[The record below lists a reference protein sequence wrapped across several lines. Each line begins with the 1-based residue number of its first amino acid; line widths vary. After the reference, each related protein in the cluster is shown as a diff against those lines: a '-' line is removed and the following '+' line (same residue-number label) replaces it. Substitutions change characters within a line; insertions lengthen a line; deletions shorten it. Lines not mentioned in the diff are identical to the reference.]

1 MKKLLLFRHWA
12 GAVCLM
18 CAVVFNV
25 QPLQATHLADT
36 KIERAVSS
44 SVITSELSTF
54 EFPAISDITLAGNN
68 IATGIIS
75 NTSVRKAS
83 KASTSAVNISGSL
96 NVSTLADNSE
106 VVLTG
111 NTNIYMDV
119 NKTLKSITGDYM
131 LTLSGGNILTLDNEG
146 GYAIDVSS
154 VSINSPL
161 RVLASYIAIGAQNGI
176 SINANVEATSSNT
189 CIGTLKGDITI
200 SANVTATTNHS
211 AAILNKGGNIT
222 INSGVINAIGATS
235 GDWAWGIA
243 AKGSITAAEGT
254 TINATGGT
262 AIYAEQSYINFAGKV
277 TATAKGTEGYGIYAK
292 NANVTIAETNIPQ
305 SYIAIGA
312 EHNIT
317 INGTTVANSTNTCIG
332 TIDGTIVV
340 GADLTATTSSSAA
353 LLSRQGRIAIQN
365 GTTTVTGGKSGDWAY
380 AIAASARVSSR
391 AGTTINAFGGTA
403 IYAENGEISLSGIT
417 NIEATK
423 NAIYAANA
431 TNGNITINGN
441 LTAETTSN
449 TAYAVVGK
457 NITLNGGTMN
467 ITSIANAVVA
477 NGNMTLSGNITAIAT
492 SEKAGAFNTRD
503 GGNLLIKD
511 GSVITGSAAGFGI
524 YAAGNITM
532 QGGSLVA
539 RGYTGTAIQ
548 SESGYISLTGTIN
561 TKGLENAIYAQSA
574 SNGNI
579 TVNGN
584 LTAETTGDTSYGVVG
599 KTVTLNGGTMNITSV
614 ANAVVAYG
622 DMTLSGNITATATSE
637 KAGAFNTR
645 DGGNLLI
652 KDGSVITGSAAGF
665 GIYAAG
671 NITMQ
676 GGSLVARGYT
686 GTAIQSES
694 GYISLT
700 GTINTK
706 GLENAI
712 YAQSASNGNI
722 TVNGKLTAETTGD
735 TSYGVVGK
743 TVTLNGSKMNII
755 SVANAVV
762 SYGDMTLS
770 GNIIATS
777 TKATS
782 VALNSRDG
790 GSIIFKKG
798 DFEISGAGQAI
809 YSAGSIALN
818 TTLAIITPT
827 NGKIYGNTIADSK
840 NNAATYVH
848 IGYTPKVTQNTIST
862 PTTIKYG
869 EQVRIEGKI
878 KAIGQTTYRLQESA
892 DGSTW
897 RTIKSGT
904 IATDEARAGHTIQY
918 KKVFVENG
926 YEAYH
931 QYRIVANHVA
941 SGEQDT
947 SVVKKIYFK
956 YPLFKDGLVNAY
968 YSANDVF
975 KYAKPADCKDYKYT
989 SQLPARVEENN
1000 DYLNITMP
1008 ASPLYIDE
1016 YTPTYKVDFYD
1027 ADATLLKT
1035 EEVLAGEDATPP
1047 SMGGKN
1053 APTNGSQRV
1062 SGSTFTGWS
1071 KDYTNV
1077 HKNLNVFAKYDV
1089 YVDLDIDV
1097 ANHTCNRNEDWK
1109 FASWMFTDFENNK
1122 TMAMAG
1128 DQLTFRASV
1137 KTNTPVSVY
1146 FQAGTLLSGGEI
1158 SWTTG
1163 TKVGEITGY
1172 DVNKLMTFDREVT
1185 ALVEY
1190 YNELPFERKRYY
1202 RFYVYGTGT
1211 AETVYSEVMEIQM
1224 YYPLLVNSDQEVQV
1238 VTSEGGF
1245 YFNGLRSIIPVQYNE
1260 TVLIL
1265 DRQGLKGAGLTMAR
1279 VNKPA
1284 YLIEGYTNEGVH
1296 YIVGPGETET
1306 LNITTTKKLIV
1317 FDGVYGNGYPK
1328 QLDFSAQG
1336 FGKLNGYY
1344 GEVVPCGGSVTMPE
1358 DPTEENA
1365 IFLGWTSWNPSL
1377 YDSIAYLN
1385 VPAISD
1391 NILGFTANFEYYDPT
1406 PQYTVRFYGKDGMTL
1421 LDTQTVNEGADATPP
1436 AAPAVDGWHFTG
1448 WDKPY
1453 TTITGDVNITAIYG
1467 EDMTVWTVTYKNWD
1481 GSSLG
1486 SEQVNDGEAAQ
1497 GVAVTREGY
1506 TFVKWRDYITGD
1518 DVDMEHITANITVE
1532 AVFVETLYTV
1542 TYRVDGVETY
1552 SVQATHGSP
1561 ANSIY
1566 YPLGTPTK
1574 EATEALIYTFSY
1586 WTPEVTTITEDVTFD
1601 AIFIPTARQ
1610 YTVQFQNWDHTL
1622 LSEQQ
1627 VAYGMP
1633 AVAPSEPTRMGYF
1646 FEGWD
1651 REFDATMADM
1661 TVTAMFR
1668 MPYKYTISWLN
1679 DDDSLIE
1686 QTIVAEGEM
1695 PTHADP
1701 FKPATEEYTYTF
1713 AGWTPDIVPA
1723 TCDAT
1728 YTATYSSTKNTYI
1741 VTFVDYDSTVLKV
1754 DTVEYGQAATPP
1766 ANPVRENY
1774 YFVGWDIDFSF
1785 VTEDITV
1792 TATYKLTDP
1801 TGVDNIY
1808 GIEPAR
1814 KVMIDNRIFILREDK
1829 IFTVQGQEVK

>member
-1 MKKLLLFRHWA
+1 MKNDLLFRHWA

-83 KASTSAVNISGSL
+83 KASTSAVNISGSV

-161 RVLASYIAIGAQNGI
+161 RVLASYVAIGAQNGI

-243 AKGSITAAEGT
+243 ATGSITAAEGT

-477 NGNMTLSGNITAIAT
+477 HGNMTLSGNITAIAT

-599 KTVTLNGGTMNITSV
+599 KNITLNGGTMNIT
-614 ANAVVAYG
+614 
-622 DMTLSGNITATATSE
+622 
-637 KAGAFNTR
+637 
-645 DGGNLLI
+645 
-652 KDGSVITGSAAGF
+652 
-665 GIYAAG
+665 
-671 NITMQ
+671 
-676 GGSLVARGYT
+676 
-686 GTAIQSES
+686 
-694 GYISLT
+694 
-700 GTINTK
+700 
-706 GLENAI
+706 
-712 YAQSASNGNI
+712 
-722 TVNGKLTAETTGD
+722 
-735 TSYGVVGK
+735 
-743 TVTLNGSKMNII
+743 

-1365 IFLGWTSWNPSL
+1365 VFLGWTSWNPSL

-1701 FKPATEEYTYTF
+1701 FKPATEEHTYTF

-1728 YTATYSSTKNTYI
+1728 YTATFTAEPIIGTNIPYI
-1741 VTFVDYDSTVLKV
+1741 QVEPQAKKV
-1754 DTVEYGQAATPP
+1754 
-1766 ANPVRENY
+1766 
-1774 YFVGWDIDFSF
+1774 I
-1785 VTEDITV
+1785 
-1792 TATYKLTDP
+1792 
-1801 TGVDNIY
+1801 
-1808 GIEPAR
+1808 
-1814 KVMIDNRIFILREDK
+1814 REDK
-1829 IFTVQGQEVK
+1829 VFIIRGDTTYTITGQRVK

>member
-1 MKKLLLFRHWA
+1 MKNDLLFRHWA

-176 SINANVEATSSNT
+176 SINANVETTSSNT

-243 AKGSITAAEGT
+243 ATGSITAAEGT

-579 TVNGN
+579 TVNG
-584 LTAETTGDTSYGVVG
+584 
-599 KTVTLNGGTMNITSV
+599 
-614 ANAVVAYG
+614 
-622 DMTLSGNITATATSE
+622 
-637 KAGAFNTR
+637 
-645 DGGNLLI
+645 
-652 KDGSVITGSAAGF
+652 
-665 GIYAAG
+665 
-671 NITMQ
+671 
-676 GGSLVARGYT
+676 
-686 GTAIQSES
+686 
-694 GYISLT
+694 
-700 GTINTK
+700 
-706 GLENAI
+706 
-712 YAQSASNGNI
+712 
-722 TVNGKLTAETTGD
+722 KLTAETTGD

-827 NGKIYGNTIADSK
+827 NGKINGNTIADSK

-1728 YTATYSSTKNTYI
+1728 YTATYSSTKNMYI

>member
-1 MKKLLLFRHWA
+1 MKNDLLFRHWA

-75 NTSVRKAS
+75 NTSERKAS

-243 AKGSITAAEGT
+243 ATGSITAAEGT

-584 LTAETTGDTSYGVVG
+584 
-599 KTVTLNGGTMNITSV
+599 
-614 ANAVVAYG
+614 
-622 DMTLSGNITATATSE
+622 
-637 KAGAFNTR
+637 
-645 DGGNLLI
+645 
-652 KDGSVITGSAAGF
+652 
-665 GIYAAG
+665 
-671 NITMQ
+671 
-676 GGSLVARGYT
+676 
-686 GTAIQSES
+686 
-694 GYISLT
+694 
-700 GTINTK
+700 
-706 GLENAI
+706 
-712 YAQSASNGNI
+712 
-722 TVNGKLTAETTGD
+722 LTAETTGD

-1728 YTATYSSTKNTYI
+1728 YTATFTAEPIIGTNIPYI
-1741 VTFVDYDSTVLKV
+1741 QVEPQAKKV
-1754 DTVEYGQAATPP
+1754 
-1766 ANPVRENY
+1766 
-1774 YFVGWDIDFSF
+1774 I
-1785 VTEDITV
+1785 
-1792 TATYKLTDP
+1792 
-1801 TGVDNIY
+1801 
-1808 GIEPAR
+1808 
-1814 KVMIDNRIFILREDK
+1814 REDK
-1829 IFTVQGQEVK
+1829 VFIIRGDTTYTITGQRVK

>member
-1 MKKLLLFRHWA
+1 MKNDLLFRHWA

-243 AKGSITAAEGT
+243 ATGSITAAEGT

-467 ITSIANAVVA
+467 ITSVANAVVA

-584 LTAETTGDTSYGVVG
+584 
-599 KTVTLNGGTMNITSV
+599 
-614 ANAVVAYG
+614 
-622 DMTLSGNITATATSE
+622 
-637 KAGAFNTR
+637 
-645 DGGNLLI
+645 
-652 KDGSVITGSAAGF
+652 
-665 GIYAAG
+665 
-671 NITMQ
+671 
-676 GGSLVARGYT
+676 
-686 GTAIQSES
+686 
-694 GYISLT
+694 
-700 GTINTK
+700 
-706 GLENAI
+706 
-712 YAQSASNGNI
+712 
-722 TVNGKLTAETTGD
+722 LTAETTGD

-975 KYAKPADCKDYKYT
+975 KYAKAADCKDYKYT

-1365 IFLGWTSWNPSL
+1365 VFLGWTSWNPSL

-1792 TATYKLTDP
+1792 SATYKLTDP